1 MPGHQ
6 AGLKLFGNCMARTKT
21 RFSLSIIE
29 SLRFRD
35 EKLSWFE
42 GRILSDILRLSR
54 REIDVDYIYIRT
66 RKELT
71 AALKRFSK
79 SRNRY
84 LHISS
89 HGNEGEIGLTLDTVP
104 FEELGDEL
112 APHMDE
118 KRLFF
123 SACQVVNEDLADVVM
138 NQTGC
143 RSVIGP
149 RTEICFGDAAL
160 MWATFYHLMF
170 RDPEAKAMKGGKIR
184 WALRRVLA
192 FAEEFDYFT
201 RAGTAKGY
209 KKVDVADR

>member
-1 MPGHQ
+1 
-6 AGLKLFGNCMARTKT
+6 MARTKT

-143 RSVIGP
+143 RSVI
-149 RTEICFGDAAL
+149 
-160 MWATFYHLMF
+160 
-170 RDPEAKAMKGGKIR
+170 
-184 WALRRVLA
+184 
-192 FAEEFDYFT
+192 
-201 RAGTAKGY
+201 
-209 KKVDVADR
+209 DRKNVV

>member
-1 MPGHQ
+1 
-6 AGLKLFGNCMARTKT
+6 MAPTKT

-71 AALKRFSK
+71 VALGRFSK

-89 HGNEGEIGLTLDTVP
+89 HGNGGEIGLTLDTVS
-104 FEELGDEL
+104 FEEFGDEL

-123 SACQVVNEDLADVVM
+123 SACQVVNADLANVVM

-149 RTEICFGDAAL
+149 RTDIRFGDAAL

-170 RDPEAKAMKGGKIR
+170 HDPEAKAMKGGKIR
-184 WALRRVLA
+184 WALRRVHYA

-201 RAGTAKGY
+201 RAQTAKGY
-209 KKVDVADR
+209 RKVDVAER